1 MTNPSKNWQVCQS
14 KLKSTLNQTGND
26 ASKLLERKVVILSV
40 IHRVASPMT
49 VVINYFL
56 FFLRTSVFKMIS
68 IEQIIIELMKIN
80 PTNITLLFDGVESKS
95 LEFRN
100 RRKIVR
106 FLKMSYG
113 RNLAK

>member
-1 MTNPSKNWQVCQS
+1 
-14 KLKSTLNQTGND
+14 
-26 ASKLLERKVVILSV
+26 
-40 IHRVASPMT
+40 
-49 VVINYFL
+49 
-56 FFLRTSVFKMIS
+56 MIS

-113 RNLAK
+113 RNLAT